1 MKKKVIIIIICL
13 LLLCVVGFCKCVSDL
28 DKPCSS
34 FGFDGVRGN
43 LIYHW
48 DEELPVSGDM
58 KYEIDDL
65 GGFPI
70 DGVTFAVIDY
80 QDAVLEDR
88 YEEWVKSKDWT
99 ELDREDIEF
108 LKEVLKSLTVEEE
121 YRPDYSKVEVYKR
134 TKSDGLDDL
143 YILHEKGT
151 KKIYVLE
158 WLI

>member
-1 MKKKVIIIIICL
+1 MKPVKL
-13 LLLCVVGFCKCVSDL
+13 LTLECGLKL
-28 DKPCSS
+28 PKPCSS
-34 FGFDGVRGN
+34 FGFDGVREN

-48 DEELPVSGDM
+48 DEDLPVSGDM

-70 DGVTFAVIDY
+70 DGATFAVIDY